1 MEWVWVL
8 LALAGAAAGAWLL
21 ARARSVAAQARL
33 EANLKHEKSRAE
45 EALSQVRE
53 ERERLQAALEERN
66 RVGAENARLGEEIK
80 QEKARIEETRTLFDQ
95 AEKRFREAFKALSAD
110 ALKDNRQEFLGL
122 AQRDVLAP
130 IKESMGK
137 VQAQVQ
143 EMEKVRQQAYGGLT
157 EQVKSMVLA
166 EEKLRSETGNLAKAL
181 RSPLVRGRWGEIQLR
196 RVVEFA
202 GMVPHC
208 DFVEQETVSTDGG
221 HLRPD
226 MIVRLPGGKNVVV
239 DAKVPI
245 VAYMDAWEAPTEEER
260 RAKLKDHTRLIRDH
274 IAALSDKRY
283 WEQFP
288 STPEFVV
295 MFLPGESFFSAAV
308 EHEPDLM
315 EVGFKRS
322 VILATPTTLFALL
335 RTVAFGW
342 RQEGIAE
349 NAQKI
354 SGLGAELHDRLRT
367 LAEHF
372 AGLGKGLDRAVDA
385 YNRAIGSFESRVL
398 VSARKLKD
406 YGAASGGEIEII
418 EPVEK
423 APRSL
428 QGAQAPDLVEKEDG
442 KPEEG

>member
-8 LALAGAAAGAWLL
+8 LALAGGAVGAWLL

-33 EANLKHEKSRAE
+33 EADSKHEKSRAE

-66 RVGAENARLGEEIK
+66 RMGAENARLGEEIK

-315 EVGFKRS
+315 EAGFKRS

-428 QGAQAPDLVEKEDG
+428 QGAQAPELVEKEDG

>member
-342 RQEGIAE
+342 RQESIAE

-385 YNRAIGSFESRVL
+385 YNRAVGSFESRVL

>member
-1 MEWVWVL
+1 
-8 LALAGAAAGAWLL
+8 
-21 ARARSVAAQARL
+21 
-33 EANLKHEKSRAE
+33 
-45 EALSQVRE
+45 
-53 ERERLQAALEERN
+53 
-66 RVGAENARLGEEIK
+66 
-80 QEKARIEETRTLFDQ
+80 
-95 AEKRFREAFKALSAD
+95 
-110 ALKDNRQEFLGL
+110 
-122 AQRDVLAP
+122 
-130 IKESMGK
+130 
-137 VQAQVQ
+137 
-143 EMEKVRQQAYGGLT
+143 
-157 EQVKSMVLA
+157 
-166 EEKLRSETGNLAKAL
+166 
-181 RSPLVRGRWGEIQLR
+181 
-196 RVVEFA
+196 
-202 GMVPHC
+202 
-208 DFVEQETVSTDGG
+208 
-221 HLRPD
+221 
-226 MIVRLPGGKNVVV
+226 
-239 DAKVPI
+239 
-245 VAYMDAWEAPTEEER
+245 ER
-260 RAKLKDHTRLIRDH
+260 RAKLKDHTRLIREH

>member
-8 LALAGAAAGAWLL
+8 LALAGAAAGAWYAAHSRGL
-21 ARARSVAAQARL
+21 AARARL
-33 EANLKHEKSRAE
+33 EADIGSEKRRAE
-45 EALSQVRE
+45 DALLQVRE

-66 RVGAENARLGEEIK
+66 RMGAENARLGEAIK

-95 AEKRFREAFKALSAD
+95 AEERFREAFKALSAD
-110 ALKDNRQEFLGL
+110 ALRDNKQEFLDL
-122 AQRDVLAP
+122 AQRDVLTP
-130 IKESMGK
+130 IKESMDK

-143 EMEKVRQQAYGGLT
+143 EMEKVRQQAYGGLS

-274 IAALSDKRY
+274 VIALSDKRY